1 MRVITSASAMY
12 IELNKKMQ
20 HNEIQENGFIQR
32 FIAAQILI
40 FFFTENCYEFE
51 GDLDAWIEFWR
62 RWRNFERKKTE
73 KGEKIKGVCGYFLKV
88 YGPFCNIMFLLWANF
103 YLEAFH
109 YVSFVTGNIIVLR
122 MKKLK
127 SCLIIKLI

>member
-40 FFFTENCYEFE
+40 FFLLKIAMNLKEIWMPES
-51 GDLDAWIEFWR
+51 
-62 RWRNFERKKTE
+62 NFEEDGEILKGKKRKRE
-73 KGEKIKGVCGYFLKV
+73 K
-88 YGPFCNIMFLLWANF
+88 
-103 YLEAFH
+103 
-109 YVSFVTGNIIVLR
+109 R
-122 MKKLK
+122 
-127 SCLIIKLI
+127 